1 MRKLGGNLFDTF
13 VILIIKLFI
22 PEKNNYLMTTVHEC
36 LDKALEWNHF
46 TCLSSASAWIHLE
59 NTGR

>member
-1 MRKLGGNLFDTF
+1 
-13 VILIIKLFI
+13 
-22 PEKNNYLMTTVHEC
+22 MTTVHEC

-59 NTGR
+59 NTGRYTTVGQTIFISQKIPFFSFLTF